1 MKITE
6 VKFTRKFN
14 LGNYETMDVGLVAT
28 IGEGDDPID
37 TLKRLDQYTVAYKN
51 RHSEVKS

>member
-37 TLKRLDQYTVAYKN
+37 TLKRLDQYTIAYKKK
-51 RHSEVKS
+51 HEEVKS